1 MDKLKNLK
9 ENIFGENNK
18 HASDSI
24 DFSVKPQ
31 QAQKNKLQLNQNQK
45 EIKEK
50 NVIKPLSDVGTN
62 NIKKEK
68 AKSDSDPLSYSTY
81 NKNTLKNIS
90 DPLTQMK
97 PNSTFGYPT
106 KKKETNIKENKE
118 KENKDKEK
126 NIMRNKQLKKI
137 LMKLMRMKKKNKK
150 INQVII
156 MIEEEIKQKKM
167 YFVHV
172 M

>member
-31 QAQKNKLQLNQNQK
+31 QAQKNKLQLNPNQK
-45 EIKEK
+45 EIKGK

-106 KKKETNIKENKE
+106 KEKKRI
-118 KENKDKEK
+118 
-126 NIMRNKQLKKI
+126 LKKI
-137 LMKLMRMKKKNKK
+137 KIKRIKIKKK
-150 INQVII
+150 II
-156 MIEEEIKQKKM
+156 IKM
-167 YFVHV
+167 
-172 M
+172 